1 MLAIGDKA
9 PKFKVASTTGKKLSL
24 KKQRG
29 KKVVLFFYPKDN
41 TPGCTQ
47 EACDFRDSYER
58 LLAAGVVVLGVSKDS
73 LESHEGFREKYQLP
87 FDLLSDPENEMAK
100 AFGAYGEKK
109 LYGKV
114 SEGTIRSTFLINEKG
129 RIEKI
134 WSPVKVKGHVAQV
147 IAAITGEPAKP
158 KKEKKKEKVKE
169 AAKKKAAVKKAA
181 AEKVATKKAT
191 AKKAAAKKATVKKA
205 ATKKAAT
212 KAAAK
217 KAATKKLRRKSL
229 SRRKRRRKAGDEK
242 PVAKKA
248 PTKKPVTK
256 KPVAKKAPTKK
267 PPTKKPV
274 AKKAPTKK
282 PPTKKPV
289 AKKAPTKKPVTKS
302 R

>member
-217 KAATKKLRRKSL
+217 KAATKKAATK
-229 SRRKRRRKAGDEK
+229 K

-267 PPTKKPV
+267 PV
-274 AKKAPTKK
+274 
-282 PPTKKPV
+282 TKKPV
-289 AKKAPTKKPVTKS
+289 AKKAPTKKPVTKKPVAKKPPTKKPVTKNAT
-302 R
+302 